1 MSFNIKT
8 QNGLQRLT
16 DVMVEGNEASFQ
28 YSTTEQWTGKR
39 WIDGKKIYQ
48 RCYTGLNISTSD
60 NWANT
65 GIDKPNGIDTIT
77 DSIMLGADTNPV
89 YSVAKLSGMIAVNS
103 NTNKLDCIT
112 HGYAAILHTL
122 ILEYTKNS
130 DT

>member
-1 MSFNIKT
+1 MSLNIKT
-8 QNGLQRLT
+8 RDGLQRLT
-16 DVMVEGNEASFQ
+16 DVMVESNEVSFQ

-48 RCYTGLNISTSD
+48 RCYTGLSISTND
-60 NWANT
+60 NWVNT

-77 DSIMLGADTNPV
+77 DSIMLGADTNSI

-103 NTNKLDCIT
+103 DTNKLDCIT
-112 HGYAAILHTL
+112 HGYFAILHTL